1 MSIAKYYE
9 GYAVDLSSLKVL
21 TNDTLKA
28 IRKFDVVTP
37 ELFKETFLTK
47 AKEHNISVDLEALA
61 ERSMDFTLHKVYEI
75 EEQTVENT
83 QLLQQN
89 IDMATIAIDQQDMNL
104 LEHVQQQM
112 AELNKRISMLEK
124 QVYLDE
130 LTKAYN
136 RKWLFEKFLI
146 DEKFT
151 KNGTLI
157 FLDIDKFKQIND
169 TYGHV
174 TGDKVLVMVT
184 QLAKTIT
191 DTHTIRYGGDEFII
205 LSPTQNKHDLEH
217 KMHML
222 SKTLDS
228 KRFKFQGNTF
238 QVHIS
243 YGVINFNSGDT
254 FQDVIERVDHKMYT
268 HKRAKNYVLP

>member
-1 MSIAKYYE
+1 
-9 GYAVDLSSLKVL
+9 VDLNSLKVV
-21 TNDTLKA
+21 TNDTMKA

-47 AKEHNISVDLEALA
+47 AQEHNVEVDLEELA
-61 ERSMDFTLHKVYEI
+61 NQTMDLTLHKVYEI

-89 IDMATIAIDQQDMNL
+89 IDMATIAIDQQDLNL

-112 AELNKRISMLEK
+112 SELNKRISMLEK

-146 DEKFT
+146 NEKFT

-174 TGDKVLVMVT
+174 TGDKALIMIT
-184 QLAKTIT
+184 QLTKTLKN
-191 DTHTIRYGGDEFII
+191 THTIRYGGDEFIV
-205 LSPTQNKHDLEH
+205 LSFEQDKHSLEH

-222 SKTLDS
+222 SKTLDN

-243 YGVINFNSGDT
+243 YGVINFNSGDS
-254 FQDVIERVDHKMYT
+254 FQEVIERVDQKMYT
-268 HKRAKNYVLP
+268 HKKAKNYVMP